1 MELVFANCTA
11 WVGIGDGRTVQIIQD
26 EAWFAGDP
34 VVKARPDLFNDE
46 PSIVRG
52 TRPVPVET
60 AAGDA
65 GVEQATA
72 APGEKRTR
80 TKRA

>member
-1 MELVFANCTA
+1 MALKFANCTTWIA
-11 WVGIGDGRTVQIIQD
+11 NGHLIQD
-26 EAWFAGDP
+26 EAWDADDP

-52 TRPVPVET
+52 VRKVEAQVET
-60 AAGDA
+60 
-65 GVEQATA
+65 ATA

-80 TKRA
+80 ARRGDA